1 MKGNVPVTC
10 INKISQIR
18 EDHREFRRGKN
29 VQSLV
34 NKQWQPTKSTT
45 DECKPMHIGRKKE
58 HLKYWMSYVQGKR
71 LARQCQDEG
80 KHLLSEQLG
89 SKKANET
96 LQCTRQGI
104 GEQSEQCNPSVD
116 QCFALLW
123 VLCVVPGSSALEEY
137 CKINRVWGRAAK
149 AQEKA
154 QRHSDLGNSRAVHF
168 RKETRKKDIVETKF
182 PAWHKMNKA
191 PLNEDK
197 RWLIP
202 KQL

>member
-1 MKGNVPVTC
+1 MKENVPVTC

-18 EDHREFRRGKN
+18 EGHREFRRGKN

-34 NKQWQPTKSTT
+34 NKQWQPTKSTP

-58 HLKYWMSYVQGKR
+58 HLKYWVSYVQGKR

-80 KHLLSEQLG
+80 KRLLSEQLG

-104 GEQSEQCNPSVD
+104 GEQSEQC
-116 QCFALLW
+116 FALLW
-123 VLCVVPGSSALEEY
+123 ALCVVPGSSALKEY
-137 CKINRVWGRAAK
+137 YKINGDRGRAAK
-149 AQEKA
+149 EQEKA
-154 QRHSDLGNSRAVHF
+154 QWHSDPGNSRAVHF